1 MDPRNTAMLGL
12 GSDSE
17 GFSGKSP
24 SVVNIGTLVGKG
36 EAELE
41 GCTKDEEDGKKKS
54 REGNSAESGKGEALS
69 DAQQQFSV
77 KETNFSEG
85 NLKLKI
91 GLQAKRTK
99 KPPKNLENYV
109 CRPAIKTSIKQPR
122 RAPKSG
128 KMTEE
133 KSEHCPSKQDPSKSY
148 KKAGEVA
155 SVELHVDEGIQV
167 ETTPLSK
174 KVSPLHSEMTDY
186 IKSSPPT
193 LISSHNSDL
202 KDRTEINGA
211 TTVTEKLVQL
221 IATCPPSKSSK
232 TKQKK
237 PGSGN
242 GTPSGLVKDSGK
254 KLPGTVT
261 ASGLVNKDLVK
272 KLPGSGIAVGLVN
285 KDSGKKPLG
294 IGSAAILV
302 NKDSGKK
309 PQGISPLIGLVSKD
323 SGKRPPAISTP
334 TGLVHKDSGKK
345 QPVTSS
351 AVGLISKDVGRKL
364 PGISP
369 PTALTS
375 KEPLKKPVGIS
386 TPAGLVNKDAGKK
399 LLGINSPT
407 GLLNK
412 DSGRKMPGTGN
423 TTVLV
428 NKDSGR
434 KTPGIGSPMGPV
446 SKDSGRKMPGIS
458 SPVGLVSKDC
468 GKKPAGLGSPAG
480 LANKDSGSLKADS
493 LVPSS
498 EPFRL
503 PCNSN
508 LSSLES
514 HEPADLLKENTTSK
528 TFEKHVMRQSKESIL
543 DKFSIRKEIADVGKE
558 MFNEGMCVPQDA
570 YSSSEKGIYETSK
583 HEKQPPVYCTSPDF
597 RTGGASE
604 VSTAKSPFS
613 AVGEGNLPS
622 PSPTVSVPTLNRSLS
637 TASSQLASNSL
648 HLSSTAELLEG
659 ISDPMG
665 KTPFSSDST
674 LLSLNRTLNHTL
686 GTDFKGAEKDLS
698 DSKASYVETSRTSP
712 PTGKKPILAAE
723 TSIHATV
730 TPSVVSF
737 TSLFG
742 SKQFLKIGA
751 IAASEKSCQGA
762 KNLSSTQQSKP
773 LKKRKGR
780 KPRWTKVV
788 SRSACRPPKGL
799 ELERSELFKNIS
811 YSALSSSNLEQA
823 KFLKNIGSSSFVEH
837 EFVKHQLPKL
847 NEANGQSLAL
857 LAETDKQTQKF
868 YSAHKQPSSLC
879 MSDDFLPDMYK
890 PKRGRPKSKEMPELE
905 GPPKRTLKIP
915 ASKVFSVQSKEEQ
928 EPPILQPEVEI
939 PSLKQSLSGQA
950 FPKKRGR
957 PKRQIRSSIKMKPP
971 ILSVAPFVGTENSS
985 KMGPESE
992 QHRPGEFFERTDQLR
1007 GPEEVQSPSICSMS
1021 DLEVDSDRK
1030 VAKRNNGQLMKTIIR
1045 KINKMKTL
1053 KRKKLLNQILS
1064 STVEPNTKG
1073 KMQSKL
1079 HNTVSTLAATF
1090 GSKLGQQINV
1100 SKKGT
1105 IYIGKRRGRKPKAVL
1120 NGILAS
1126 SAASLTVLEKSAQQ
1140 APGTSLGQVLPH
1152 LLPSAANPS
1161 EILPSPV
1168 CSQSSAVS
1176 GGQSP
1181 VSSDAGFIEPSSVP
1195 YLHLHSRQGSVVQT
1209 LAMKKAAKGRRRLSP
1224 PTLLPNSPS
1233 HLSELTSLKEAT
1245 PSPVSESHS
1254 DETIPSDSGI
1264 GTDNNSTSDRAE
1276 KFCGQ
1281 KKKRH
1286 SFDHV
1291 SLIPPETS
1299 TVLSNL
1305 KEKHKH
1311 KCKRRSHDY
1320 LSYDKMKRQKRKR
1333 KKKYPQLRGRQD
1345 PDFLAELEELIS
1357 RLSEIR
1363 ITHRS
1368 HHFIPRDLLP
1378 TIFRIN
1384 FNSFYTH
1391 PTFPLDP
1398 LHYIRK
1404 PDLKKKRGR
1413 PPKMRE
1419 AMAEMPFM
1427 HSLSFPLS
1435 STGFYPSYGM
1445 PYSPSPLA
1453 AAPIGLG
1460 YYGRYPPTLYPPP
1473 PSPSFTTPLPPPSYM
1488 HTGHLLLNPT
1498 KYHKKKHKLLR
1509 QEAFLTTSRTPL
1521 LSMSTYPSVPPEMA
1535 YGWMLEHKHRH
1546 RHKHREH
1553 RSSEQPQVSM
1563 DTITANSSSRT
1574 VLESLKRY
1582 RFGKEA
1588 VGERYKHKEKH
1599 RCHMSCPHLSPS
1611 KGLLSRDEQWV
1622 RREPSE
1628 SNSLALGLQTPLQ
1641 IDCSENS
1648 PALSLGGFTPSSEP
1662 ASSDEHTN
1670 LFTSAI
1676 GSCRVTNSASTN
1688 GRKKLPESPG
1698 LFSGQDASLSRPL
1711 RKEPV
1716 PSLEKALQ
1724 PLSGTLPSQD
1734 KPSQR
1739 QSESTNCSPSRKRS
1753 ASESTSS
1760 PGVAGPARSARLAPA
1775 AEDSVDTLLQRMA
1788 QQDGPPTLDK
1798 TLEAVMANVS
1808 APPSASPARNHSR
1821 ERVLGKQDGLGAPA
1835 IPGSSCSDSISLLQ
1849 ERLPGSYSPRHLKR
1863 SVVEAMQRQARK
1875 MCNYNKILATKKNL
1889 DHVNKILKAK
1899 KLQRQSRT
1907 GNNFVKRR
1915 PGRPRKYPLQAMV
1928 SMQAFQAA
1936 RLVSQ
1941 ELENREQSSSP
1952 LHLGPDTITDVIEA
1966 VVQSVNLD
1974 PEHRKGWKRKRWLPE
1989 EQARKRHKSLPEDE
2003 QESNKSFSE
2012 TVAGPPSPHE
2022 ALGKPPESETPEQPL
2037 PPLTQREKKAPR
2049 PPKKKYQKAGLYS
2062 DVYKTTDPKSRL
2074 IQLKKEKLEYTPGEH
2089 EHGLFPAPIH
2099 VGKYLRQKRID
2110 FQLPY
2115 DILWQWKHNQLYK
2128 KPDVPLYK
2136 KIRSNVYVDVKPLSG
2151 YEATTCNC
2159 KKPEDDSG
2167 KGCVEDCLN
2176 RMIFAECSPNT
2187 CPCGEQ
2193 CCNQRIQRHE
2203 WVQCLER
2210 FRAEEKGWGIRT
2222 KEPLKAGQF
2231 IIEYLGEVVSEQE
2244 FRNRMIEQ
2252 YHNHSDHY
2260 CLNLDSGM
2268 VIDSYRMGN
2277 EARFINHSCNPNCEM
2292 QKWSVNGVY
2301 RIGLYAL
2308 KDMPAGTELTYD
2320 YNFHSFNVE
2329 KQQLCKCGFDKCRG
2343 IIGGKSQRMNGL
2355 SSKSNQP
2362 VSTHRRPGRSKEKR
2376 KSKHKLKKRRGHIP
2390 EEPSESVNAPTRLT
2404 PQLQMKP
2411 MSNRERNFVLK
2422 HHVFLVR
2429 NWEKIRQKQEEV
2441 KHVSD
2446 TMHSSSL
2453 YTRWNGIC
2461 RDDGNIKSDVFMTQ
2475 FSALQT
2481 SRSVRTRRLAA
2492 AEENLEVARAAR
2504 LAQIFKEICDSIIS
2518 YKDSSRQALAA
2529 PLLNLPP
2536 KKKNADYYE
2545 KISDPL
2551 DLATIEKQI
2560 LTGYYK
2566 TVEAFDGDMLK
2577 VFRNAEVRLCLA
2589 LAAGMCPP
2597 LMLLHTLVLCA
2608 GLRPGS
2614 SQVCLLCPWP
2624 GDCVYLM
2631 RDSRRTP
2638 DGHPVRQSYRLLSH
2652 INRDKL
2658 DIFRIEKLW
2667 KNEKEERFAF
2677 GHHYF
2682 RPHETHHSPSRKFY
2696 HNELFRVPLYEIIPL
2711 EAVVGT
2717 CCVLDLYTYC
2727 KGRPKGV
2734 KEQDVYICDYRL
2746 DKSAHLFY
2754 KIHRNRYPVCTKPY
2768 AFDHF
2773 PKKLTPKR
2781 DFSPHYVPDNY
2792 KRNGG
2797 RSSWKSD
2804 RSKPQIKDLNQE
2816 EDSLPLMEE
2825 ALGAPEQAPGE
2836 LPSPEEPDKEPVASE
2851 SCESEKKGDENPSD
2865 TRPLCSPEERRHL
2878 QRERLNQILLNLLEK
2893 IPGKNAIDVTYLLEE
2908 GSGRKLRRRTLT
2920 IPESSFRK

>member
-1 MDPRNTAMLGL
+1 MDPRSTAMLGL
-12 GSDSE
+12 ASDSE
-17 GFSGKSP
+17 GFCGKSP
-24 SVVNIGTLVGKG
+24 SVVNIGTLVAKG

-41 GCTKDEEDGKKKS
+41 GCSKDEEEGKKKS
-54 REGNSAESGKGEALS
+54 REGSAESAKS
-69 DAQQQFSV
+69 DALGDAQQFSV

-122 RAPKSG
+122 KAPKSG

-133 KSEHCPSKQDPSKSY
+133 KNEHCPSKQDPSKSY

-155 SVELHVDEGIQV
+155 SLELHVEEGIQV

-186 IKSSPPT
+186 IKPSPPT

-211 TTVTEKLVQL
+211 TTVTEKLAQL

-237 PGSGN
+237 PGSGS
-242 GTPSGLVKDSGK
+242 GT
-254 KLPGTVT
+254 T
-261 ASGLVNKDLVK
+261 GLVNKDLVK

-285 KDSGKKPLG
+285 KDSGKKPPG
-294 IGSAAILV
+294 
-302 NKDSGKK
+302 
-309 PQGISPLIGLVSKD
+309 
-323 SGKRPPAISTP
+323 ISTP
-334 TGLVHKDSGKK
+334 PGLVHKDSGKK
-345 QPVTSS
+345 
-351 AVGLISKDVGRKL
+351 KL
-364 PGISP
+364 PGIST
-369 PTALTS
+369 PTALTN

-386 TPAGLVNKDAGKK
+386 TPAGLVSKDAGKK
-399 LLGINSPT
+399 LLGINTPT

-423 TTVLV
+423 STVLV

-434 KTPGIGSPMGPV
+434 KTPGLGSPMGPV
-446 SKDSGRKMPGIS
+446 SKDPGRKMPGIS

-468 GKKPAGLGSPAG
+468 GKKPAGIGSPAG
-480 LANKDSGSLKADS
+480 LATKDSGTLKADS

-498 EPFRL
+498 EPFKL

-528 TFEKHVMRQSKESIL
+528 TFEKHIMRQSKESIL

-558 MFNEGMCVPQDA
+558 MFSEGMCVPQDA

-622 PSPTVSVPTLNRSLS
+622 PSPTVSVPTLSRSLS

-659 ISDPMG
+659 ISEPMG
-665 KTPFSSDST
+665 KTAFSSDST
-674 LLSLNRTLNHTL
+674 LLSLNRTLNHSL
-686 GTDFKGAEKDLS
+686 STDFKGADKDLS

-712 PTGKKPILAAE
+712 PTGKKPILAPE

-879 MSDDFLPDMYK
+879 LSDDFLPDIYK

-992 QHRPGEFFERTDQLR
+992 QHRPGEFFERKDQLR

-1030 VAKRNNGQLMKTIIR
+1030 VTKRNNGQLMKTIIR

-1053 KRKKLLNQILS
+1053 KRKKILNQILS

-1152 LLPSAANPS
+1152 LLPSVANPS

-1168 CSQSSAVS
+1168 CSQSPAVS
-1176 GGQSP
+1176 GEQSP

-1563 DTITANSSSRT
+1563 DTIAANGSSRT

-1676 GSCRVTNSASTN
+1676 GSCRVTSSGSTN

-1698 LFSGQDASLSRPL
+1698 LFSGQDSRPL

-1724 PLSGTLPSQD
+1724 PLAGKGD

-1739 QSESTNCSPSRKRS
+1739 QSESTSCSPSRKRS
-1753 ASESTSS
+1753 TSESTSS
-1760 PGVAGPARSARLAPA
+1760 PGVAGPARGSRL
-1775 AEDSVDTLLQRMA
+1775 AEDSVDSLLQRMA
-1788 QQDGPPTLDK
+1788 QQDGPPALDK
-1798 TLEAVMANVS
+1798 SLEAVMANVA
-1808 APPSASPARNHSR
+1808 APPSASPGRNHSR
-1821 ERVLGKQDGLGAPA
+1821 ERALGKQDGLGAPA
-1835 IPGSSCSDSISLLQ
+1835 MPSSDLSLLQ
-1849 ERLPGSYSPRHLKR
+1849 ERLPGTYSPRHLKR

-1915 PGRPRKYPLQAMV
+1915 PGRPRKYPLQAVV
-1928 SMQAFQAA
+1928 SMQALQAA
-1936 RLVSQ
+1936 RMVSQ
-1941 ELENREQSSSP
+1941 ELQDREQSSSP

-2003 QESNKSFSE
+2003 QESSKSFSE
-2012 TVAGPPSPHE
+2012 TVAEPPSPHE
-2022 ALGKPPESETPEQPL
+2022 ALGKPAESETPEQPL

-2355 SSKSNQP
+2355 SSKSSQP

-2446 TMHSSSL
+2446 SMHSSSL
-2453 YTRWNGIC
+2453 YSRWNGIC

-2577 VFRNAEVRLCLA
+2577 VFRNAEKYYGRKSPTGRDVCRLRKAYYSARHEASAQIDEIVGETASEADSSETSVCDKDNGHEKDEDVIRCICGLYKDEGLMIQCEKCMVWQHCDCMGVNSDVEHYLCEQCEPRA
-2589 LAAGMCPP
+2589 VNRVCP
-2597 LMLLHTLVLCA
+2597 
-2608 GLRPGS
+2608 
-2614 SQVCLLCPWP
+2614 LCPWP

-2667 KNEKEERFAF
+2667 KNDKEERFAF

-2825 ALGAPEQAPGE
+2825 VLGAPEQAPGE
-2836 LPSPEEPDKEPVASE
+2836 LPSPEEPDKEPVANESSE
-2851 SCESEKKGDENPSD
+2851 AEKKGDENPSD

>member
-41 GCTKDEEDGKKKS
+41 GCSKEEEEGRKKS
-54 REGNSAESGKGEALS
+54 REESGKSEALG

-155 SVELHVDEGIQV
+155 SVELHVEEGIEV

-211 TTVTEKLVQL
+211 TTVTEKLAQL

-242 GTPSGLVKDSGK
+242 GATSGLVKDSGK
-254 KLPGTVT
+254 KLPGTIT
-261 ASGLVNKDLVK
+261 TSGLVNKDLVK

-309 PQGISPLIGLVSKD
+309 PQSISPLIGLVSKD
-323 SGKRPPAISTP
+323 SGKRPPGISTP

-364 PGISP
+364 PGIST
-369 PTALTS
+369 PTALTN

-386 TPAGLVNKDAGKK
+386 TPAGLVSKDAGKK

-412 DSGRKMPGTGN
+412 DSGRKMPGPGN
-423 TTVLV
+423 STALV
-428 NKDSGR
+428 SKDSGR
-434 KTPGIGSPMGPV
+434 KTPGIASPMGLV
-446 SKDSGRKMPGIS
+446 SKDPGRKMPGIS

-468 GKKPAGLGSPAG
+468 GKKPAGIGSPAG
-480 LANKDSGSLKADS
+480 LANKDSGTLKADS

-498 EPFRL
+498 EPFKL

-528 TFEKHVMRQSKESIL
+528 TFEKHIMRQSKESIL

-665 KTPFSSDST
+665 KMPFSSDSS

-879 MSDDFLPDMYK
+879 MSDDFLPDIYK
-890 PKRGRPKSKEMPELE
+890 PKRGRPKAKEMPELE

-992 QHRPGEFFERTDQLR
+992 QHRPGEFFERKDQLR

-1181 VSSDAGFIEPSSVP
+1181 VSSEAGFIEPSSVP

-1588 VGERYKHKEKH
+1588 VGDRYKHKEKH
-1599 RCHMSCPHLSPS
+1599 RCHMACPHLSPS
-1611 KGLLSRDEQWV
+1611 KGLLSREEQWV

-1648 PALSLGGFTPSSEP
+1648 PALSLGGFTPGSEP

-1676 GSCRVTNSASTN
+1676 GSCRATSSASTN

-1698 LFSGQDASLSRPL
+1698 LFSGQDAALSRPL

-1716 PSLEKALQ
+1716 PSSLEK
-1724 PLSGTLPSQD
+1724 PLAGTLPSQD

-1739 QSESTNCSPSRKRS
+1739 QSESTSCSPSRKRS
-1753 ASESTSS
+1753 TSESTSS
-1760 PGVAGPARSARLAPA
+1760 PGVAAPARSARLAPA
-1775 AEDSVDTLLQRMA
+1775 PEDAVDTLLQRMA
-1788 QQDGPPTLDK
+1788 QQDGPPALDK
-1798 TLEAVMANVS
+1798 SLEAVMAG
-1808 APPSASPARNHSR
+1808 PPAASPARNHSR
-1821 ERVLGKQDGLGAPA
+1821 ERALGKQDGLGAA
-1835 IPGSSCSDSISLLQ
+1835 SVPGGEGIALLQ

-1915 PGRPRKYPLQAMV
+1915 PGRPRKYPLQAVV

-1936 RLVSQ
+1936 RMVSQ
-1941 ELENREQSSSP
+1941 ELQDGEQSSSP

-1966 VVQSVNLD
+1966 VVQSVNLN

-2012 TVAGPPSPHE
+2012 TAAEPPSPHE
-2022 ALGKPPESETPEQPL
+2022 ALGKAPESETPEQPL

-2446 TMHSSSL
+2446 SMHSSSL

-2518 YKDSSRQALAA
+2518 YKGEDSSRQVLAT

-2577 VFRNAEVRLCLA
+2577 VFRNAEKYYGSKSRGGMCLGCARPTTA
-2589 LAAGMCPP
+2589 LARVRREMEMSP
-2597 LMLLHTLVLCA
+2597 
-2608 GLRPGS
+2608 
-2614 SQVCLLCPWP
+2614 QVWGC
-2624 GDCVYLM
+2624 
-2631 RDSRRTP
+2631 
-2638 DGHPVRQSYRLLSH
+2638 
-2652 INRDKL
+2652 
-2658 DIFRIEKLW
+2658 
-2667 KNEKEERFAF
+2667 
-2677 GHHYF
+2677 
-2682 RPHETHHSPSRKFY
+2682 
-2696 HNELFRVPLYEIIPL
+2696 
-2711 EAVVGT
+2711 
-2717 CCVLDLYTYC
+2717 
-2727 KGRPKGV
+2727 
-2734 KEQDVYICDYRL
+2734 
-2746 DKSAHLFY
+2746 
-2754 KIHRNRYPVCTKPY
+2754 
-2768 AFDHF
+2768 
-2773 PKKLTPKR
+2773 
-2781 DFSPHYVPDNY
+2781 
-2792 KRNGG
+2792 
-2797 RSSWKSD
+2797 
-2804 RSKPQIKDLNQE
+2804 
-2816 EDSLPLMEE
+2816 
-2825 ALGAPEQAPGE
+2825 
-2836 LPSPEEPDKEPVASE
+2836 
-2851 SCESEKKGDENPSD
+2851 SCRENPSQ
-2865 TRPLCSPEERRHL
+2865 E
-2878 QRERLNQILLNLLEK
+2878 LN
-2893 IPGKNAIDVTYLLEE
+2893 
-2908 GSGRKLRRRTLT
+2908 RK
-2920 IPESSFRK
+2920 

>member
-17 GFSGKSP
+17 GFAGKSP
-24 SVVNIGTLVGKG
+24 SVANIGTLVGKG

-41 GCTKDEEDGKKKS
+41 GCSKEEEEGKKKS
-54 REGNSAESGKGEALS
+54 REGSAESSKSEALG

-133 KSEHCPSKQDPSKSY
+133 KNEHCPSKQDPSKSY

-155 SVELHVDEGIQV
+155 PVELHVEEGIQV

-193 LISSHNSDL
+193 IISSHNSDL

-211 TTVTEKLVQL
+211 TTVTEKLAQL

-242 GTPSGLVKDSGK
+242 GTTSGLVKDSGK
-254 KLPGTVT
+254 KLPGAIT

-272 KLPGSGIAVGLVN
+272 KLPGSGVAVGLVN

-309 PQGISPLIGLVSKD
+309 PQAISPLIGLVNKD
-323 SGKRPPAISTP
+323 SGKRPPGISTP

-351 AVGLISKDVGRKL
+351 AVGLISKDVGRKV
-364 PGISP
+364 PGISA
-369 PTALTS
+369 PTALPS

-399 LLGINSPT
+399 LLGMNSPT

-423 TTVLV
+423 STALV

-434 KTPGIGSPMGPV
+434 KTPGIGSPMGLV
-446 SKDSGRKMPGIS
+446 SKDPGRKVPGIS

-468 GKKPAGLGSPAG
+468 GKKPAGMGSPAG
-480 LANKDSGSLKADS
+480 LATKDSGTLKADS

-498 EPFRL
+498 EPFKL

-514 HEPADLLKENTTSK
+514 HEPVDLLKENTTSK
-528 TFEKHVMRQSKESIL
+528 TFEKHIMRQSKESIL

-665 KTPFSSDST
+665 KTPFSSDSS

-686 GTDFKGAEKDLS
+686 STDFKGAEKDLS

-857 LAETDKQTQKF
+857 LAETDKQTPKF
-868 YSAHKQPSSLC
+868 YSSHKQPSSLC
-879 MSDDFLPDMYK
+879 MSDDFLPDIYK

-992 QHRPGEFFERTDQLR
+992 QHRPGEFFERKDQLR

-1291 SLIPPETS
+1291 SLIPTESS

-1563 DTITANSSSRT
+1563 DTIAANSSSRT

-1588 VGERYKHKEKH
+1588 VGDRYKHKEKH
-1599 RCHMSCPHLSPS
+1599 RCHMACPHLSPS

-1622 RREPSE
+1622 RREPAE

-1648 PALSLGGFTPSSEP
+1648 PALSLGGFTPSSEA

-1676 GSCRVTNSASTN
+1676 GSCRVSNSASTN

-1698 LFSGQDASLSRPL
+1698 LFGGQDTALSRPL
-1711 RKEPV
+1711 RKEPA
-1716 PSLEKALQ
+1716 PASLEKALQ
-1724 PLSGTLPSQD
+1724 PLAGTLPNQE

-1753 ASESTSS
+1753 TSESTSS
-1760 PGVAGPARSARLAPA
+1760 SPGVAVPARAARLAPA
-1775 AEDSVDTLLQRMA
+1775 AEDSVDALLQRMA
-1788 QQDGPPTLDK
+1788 QQDGPPPLDK
-1798 TLEAVMANVS
+1798 GLEGVMGS
-1808 APPSASPARNHSR
+1808 PPSASPARSHSR
-1821 ERVLGKQDGLGAPA
+1821 DRALGKQDGLGGASV
-1835 IPGSSCSDSISLLQ
+1835 PGSEGISLLQ

-1915 PGRPRKYPLQAMV
+1915 PGRPRKYPMQAVV
-1928 SMQAFQAA
+1928 SMQALQAA
-1936 RLVSQ
+1936 RMVSQ
-1941 ELENREQSSSP
+1941 ELQDRQPSSSP

-1966 VVQSVNLD
+1966 VVQSVSLD

-2012 TVAGPPSPHE
+2012 TVAEPPSPHE

-2037 PPLTQREKKAPR
+2037 PPLSQREKKAPR

-2441 KHVSD
+2441 KHSD
-2446 TMHSSSL
+2446 SMHSSSL

-2504 LAQIFKEICDSIIS
+2504 LAQIFKEICDSIIA
-2518 YKDSSRQALAA
+2518 YKGEDSSRQALAA

-2577 VFRNAEVRLCLA
+2577 VFRNAEK
-2589 LAAGMCPP
+2589 
-2597 LMLLHTLVLCA
+2597 
-2608 GLRPGS
+2608 
-2614 SQVCLLCPWP
+2614 
-2624 GDCVYLM
+2624 Y
-2631 RDSRRTP
+2631 
-2638 DGHPVRQSYRLLSH
+2638 Y
-2652 INRDKL
+2652 
-2658 DIFRIEKLW
+2658 
-2667 KNEKEERFAF
+2667 
-2677 GHHYF
+2677 
-2682 RPHETHHSPSRKFY
+2682 
-2696 HNELFRVPLYEIIPL
+2696 
-2711 EAVVGT
+2711 
-2717 CCVLDLYTYC
+2717 
-2727 KGRPKGV
+2727 
-2734 KEQDVYICDYRL
+2734 
-2746 DKSAHLFY
+2746 
-2754 KIHRNRYPVCTKPY
+2754 
-2768 AFDHF
+2768 
-2773 PKKLTPKR
+2773 
-2781 DFSPHYVPDNY
+2781 
-2792 KRNGG
+2792 
-2797 RSSWKSD
+2797 
-2804 RSKPQIKDLNQE
+2804 
-2816 EDSLPLMEE
+2816 
-2825 ALGAPEQAPGE
+2825 
-2836 LPSPEEPDKEPVASE
+2836 
-2851 SCESEKKGDENPSD
+2851 
-2865 TRPLCSPEERRHL
+2865 
-2878 QRERLNQILLNLLEK
+2878 
-2893 IPGKNAIDVTYLLEE
+2893 
-2908 GSGRKLRRRTLT
+2908 GRKSPTGRDVCRLR
-2920 IPESSFRK
+2920 KAY